1 MDDQVYVVRLD
12 QEEHGLVVNVLYE
25 KHNELVRN
33 NGLFEVV
40 DRVLMK
46 VIKAK
51 HKRSKR
57 SDFDFER

>member
-12 QEEHGLVVNVLYE
+12 QEEHGIVVNVLYE

-33 NGLFEVV
+33 NGPFEVV

-46 VIKAK
+46 VINAK

-57 SDFDFER
+57 SDYDLER